1 MQSGVCA
8 AMEIRYSN
16 RIERHF
22 RTESALRR
30 TYGARRAQSIIARL
44 LVLSDCATLS
54 EVPTTPPERRHL
66 LIGNREGQFAVD
78 VHDQYRL
85 IFVPDHD
92 PVPQREDGGIDTDRV
107 TAIVIIDM
115 LDYHPRRRRG

>member
-1 MQSGVCA
+1 
-8 AMEIRYSN
+8 MEIKYSN

-30 TYGARRAQSIIARL
+30 AYGARRAESIIARL

-54 EVPTTPPERRHL
+54 DVPTTPPECRHL
-66 LIGNREGQFAVD
+66 LVSNRAGQFAFD

-85 IFVPDHD
+85 VFVPDHD
-92 PVPQREDGGIDTDRV
+92 PVSPARG
-107 TAIVIIDM
+107 
-115 LDYHPRRRRG
+115 RRG